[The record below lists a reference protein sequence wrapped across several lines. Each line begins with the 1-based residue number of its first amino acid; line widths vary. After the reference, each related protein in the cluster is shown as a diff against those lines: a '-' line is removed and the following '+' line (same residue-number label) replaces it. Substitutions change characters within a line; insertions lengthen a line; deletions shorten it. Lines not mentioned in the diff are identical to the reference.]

1 MEQFNQE
8 ESPFSQEEPSSEQA
22 PEAAQQPETPA
33 EPAGEPAQDSPEPAG
48 EPAQDSLEPAG
59 DPVQD
64 SPEPAGEP
72 AQDSPSPAGEFVDKV
87 IKCAQCEAEFV
98 HTADAQAFYKEKGFA
113 NEPKRCP
120 ACRKT
125 RKTQSGYSPRG
136 GSGGPRQMYPAVC
149 ADCNKDT
156 QVPFEPSGARP
167 VYCLDCYR
175 KRQSGD

>member
-1 MEQFNQE
+1 MEQHDQE
-8 ESPFSQEEPSSEQA
+8 ESPFSQEEQSSEQPLEQA
-22 PEAAQQPETPA
+22 PEEAQQL

-48 EPAQDSLEPAG
+48 EPTQDSSG
-59 DPVQD
+59 
-64 SPEPAGEP
+64 PAGEF
-72 AQDSPSPAGEFVDKV
+72 AQDSPAPVGEFTDKV
-87 IKCAQCEAEFV
+87 IKCAQCDAEFV
-98 HTADAQAFYKEKGFA
+98 HAADAQAFYKEKGFA

-136 GSGGPRQMYPAVC
+136 GGGPRQMFPAVC
-149 ADCNKDT
+149 ADCNKET

-175 KRQSGD
+175 KRQSEG